1 MADFT
6 WQDAL
11 DIYGQAARANPR
23 NYAQSRRLEDEWENT
38 PVYDMLES
46 SPALNLLRQYLPESV
61 GSTQAGRWALNQ
73 LPKPK
78 EPGTAVDKL
87 RKAIEG
93 MPLGGY
99 TERELADYSEAR
111 ANDARLQRYTVE
123 RGMVPDGLGTERPV
137 GDSSRAALAQ
147 AAGAATA
154 DFVSDG
160 ARNIW
165 WFLNAPQALA
175 SIAVLQGLSTTA
187 PELKAEAGVSS
198 RVPWIKNR
206 NLRMAATVPAWI
218 GTSLAIGNA
227 TRLPGYKAAVPSEA
241 DPTQAVD
248 PVSEGISR
256 YFLGRSGSLLPYD
269 EFVKERPDV
278 SRSEYEAYK
287 AYLFGSSMPVK
298 ATLDGIHGPEVSFMG
313 KSIPVATGL
322 LPAVAAVVGA
332 RAGVRKAGRKLSAA
346 TWQDGDTRGRN
357 LLRRAED
364 LRQEYKEAKDED
376 KEGAFLKY
384 AQQQDANEGEILK
397 QSLLYSGSA
406 MGAAAIAGQTLESI
420 RRAIKG
426 KAPVEDPEE
435 EQSSLPALR

>member
-1 MADFT
+1 
-6 WQDAL
+6 
-11 DIYGQAARANPR
+11 
-23 NYAQSRRLEDEWENT
+23 
-38 PVYDMLES
+38 
-46 SPALNLLRQYLPESV
+46 
-61 GSTQAGRWALNQ
+61 
-73 LPKPK
+73 
-78 EPGTAVDKL
+78 
-87 RKAIEG
+87 
-93 MPLGGY
+93 
-99 TERELADYSEAR
+99 
-111 ANDARLQRYTVE
+111 
-123 RGMVPDGLGTERPV
+123 
-137 GDSSRAALAQ
+137 
-147 AAGAATA
+147 
-154 DFVSDG
+154 
-160 ARNIW
+160 
-165 WFLNAPQALA
+165 
-175 SIAVLQGLSTTA
+175 
-187 PELKAEAGVSS
+187 
-198 RVPWIKNR
+198 
-206 NLRMAATVPAWI
+206 MAATVPAWI

-435 EQSSLPALR
+435 EQSSLPALS